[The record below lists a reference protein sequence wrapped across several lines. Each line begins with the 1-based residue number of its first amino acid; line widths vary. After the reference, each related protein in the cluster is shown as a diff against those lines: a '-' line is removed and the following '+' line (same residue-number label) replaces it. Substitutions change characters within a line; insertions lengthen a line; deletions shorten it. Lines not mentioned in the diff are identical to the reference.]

1 MSLLTGLVPDNW
13 KTALV
18 FPLLKKPG
26 LNLILKNFRPV
37 SNLPFISKVAE
48 KVALQKLLDHC
59 EEHAPLPKF
68 QSAFRKFY
76 STETALLKVHN
87 DVLLHMDN
95 KEVTLLVLLDL
106 SAVFD
111 KIERSILLNF
121 LERDFGVSGTALK
134 WFDSFLS
141 DRKQRVLISGKAS
154 DDFNLNCG
162 VPRGSCMGPVLFTRY
177 VSRLFYTIS
186 HHLPSAHG
194 YADDTQRYF
203 SFRPMSLESQ
213 VEAIKVLES
222 CIADVRSWFIANCLM
237 INDTKTEFLTIGSR
251 HHLAQTAID
260 SIVVGESSIKPS
272 ESVQNPGSWFDAQM
286 RMGVHNY

>member
-1 MSLLTGLVPDNW
+1 M
-13 KTALV
+13 
-18 FPLLKKPG
+18 
-26 LNLILKNFRPV
+26 
-37 SNLPFISKVAE
+37 
-48 KVALQKLLDHC
+48 
-59 EEHAPLPKF
+59 
-68 QSAFRKFY
+68 
-76 STETALLKVHN
+76 
-87 DVLLHMDN
+87 
-95 KEVTLLVLLDL
+95 LLDL

-111 KIERSILLNF
+111 TIEHSILLNC
-121 LERDFGVSGTALK
+121 LERDFGVSGTALE

-194 YADDTQRYF
+194 YADDTQLYF

-222 CIADVRSWFIANCLM
+222 CIADVRSWFITNRLM

-251 HHLAQTAID
+251 HQLAETAID

-286 RMGVHNY
+286 RMGVHIGKTCRFSRPLQNNTG